1 MEGDL
6 MKEGENYLNG
16 ISGDTIT
23 MIFTKNKL
31 VSFIYYNINRLETEV
46 VIGYSIKEDLKDN

>member
-1 MEGDL
+1 

-23 MIFTKNKL
+23 MIFTKNIS
-31 VSFIYYNINRLETEV
+31 VSFIYYNINGLKTEV
-46 VIGYSIKEDLKDN
+46 VIGYPIKEDLKDN

>member
-23 MIFTKNKL
+23 MIFTKNIS
-31 VSFIYYNINRLETEV
+31 VSFIYYNINGLKTEV
-46 VIGYSIKEDLKDN
+46 VIGYPIKEDLKDN